1 MLPINMNQYA
11 NDFTETVRV
20 YYDDLKKYKPLTKAK
35 ERRLL
40 KKCKKGN
47 LKAKNEI
54 LEANLRFV
62 FDIAKHYTGRG
73 VPISELISDGNMGL
87 LRAIEKFD
95 ESKDVKFISYAV
107 WWIRQAML
115 ESIKRRNAINFV
127 EIEPNTDNDSSMDK
141 KLIEDDEDD
150 ADDVSFNND
159 FSNEN
164 DEKSMEV
171 SENQRNIITS
181 LIGTLSDRERDIVE
195 NYYGIN
201 DKKELTLTDIGNK
214 YNLSSER
221 VRQIKLNAIRK
232 LRSKILLYEDLED
245 LFV

>member
-87 LRAIEKFD
+87 LRAIDKFD
-95 ESKDVKFISYAV
+95 ETKDVKFISYAV

-115 ESIKRRNAINFV
+115 ESIKKRNSISFV
-127 EIEPNTDNDSSMDK
+127 EIEPNTDNDASMDK

-150 ADDVSFNND
+150 ASFNND

-164 DEKSMEV
+164 DEKSREV
-171 SENQRNIITS
+171 TENQRNIITS

-201 DKKELTLTDIGNK
+201 DKKELTLTDIGKK

-232 LRSKILLYEDLED
+232 LRSKILLYDDLED

>member
-1 MLPINMNQYA
+1 MLPINMNQYV
-11 NDFTETVRV
+11 NDFTKTVRV

-40 KKCKKGN
+40 RKCKKGN

-54 LEANLRFV
+54 LESNLRFV
-62 FDIAKHYTGRG
+62 FDIARHYTGRG

-87 LRAIEKFD
+87 LKAIDKFD

-115 ESIKRRNAINFV
+115 ESIKKKNAINFV
-127 EIEPNTDNDSSMDK
+127 EIEPNTDNDVSMDK
-141 KLIEDDEDD
+141 KLIEDDE
-150 ADDVSFNND
+150 DDVSFNND

-164 DEKSMEV
+164 DEKE
-171 SENQRNIITS
+171 SEIKIGQKNIVIK
-181 LIGTLSDRERDIVE
+181 LLNVLDERERDVIE
-195 NYYGIN
+195 SYYGIN
-201 DKKELTLTDIGNK
+201 DKKELTLTDIGKK

-221 VRQIKLNAIRK
+221 VRQIKKKGLMK
-232 LRSKILLYEDLED
+232 LRTKMLLLNYSDYL
-245 LFV
+245 

>member
-1 MLPINMNQYA
+1 MNQYV

-54 LEANLRFV
+54 LESNLRFV
-62 FDIAKHYTGRG
+62 FDIARHYTGRG

-115 ESIKRRNAINFV
+115 ESIKKKNAINFV
-127 EIEPNTDNDSSMDK
+127 EIEPNTDNDASMDK
-141 KLIEDDEDD
+141 KLIEDDE
-150 ADDVSFNND
+150 DDVSFNND

-164 DEKSMEV
+164 DEKER
-171 SENQRNIITS
+171 EIKIEQKNIVIK
-181 LIGTLSDRERDIVE
+181 LLNVLDERERDVIE
-195 NYYGIN
+195 SYYGIN
-201 DKKELTLTDIGNK
+201 DKKELTLTDIGKK

-221 VRQIKLNAIRK
+221 VRQIKKKGLMK
-232 LRSKILLYEDLED
+232 LRTKMLLLNYSDYL
-245 LFV
+245 

>member
-1 MLPINMNQYA
+1 MNQYA

-20 YYDDLKKYKPLTKAK
+20 YYDDLKKYKPLTKTK

-87 LRAIEKFD
+87 LRAIDKFD
-95 ESKDVKFISYAV
+95 ESKNVKFISYAV

-115 ESIKRRNAINFV
+115 ESIKKKNSINFV
-127 EIEPNTDNDSSMDK
+127 EIEPNTDNDSYVDK

-150 ADDVSFNND
+150 TSFNHE

-164 DEKSMEV
+164 DEKSKEI
-171 SENQRNIITS
+171 SENQRNIITNI
-181 LIGTLSDRERDIVE
+181 IGTLSDRERDIIE
-195 NYYGIN
+195 NYYGLSN
-201 DKKELTLTDIGNK
+201 AKELTLNEIGKK

-232 LRSKILLYEDLED
+232 LRSKILLFDDLED

>member
-1 MLPINMNQYA
+1 M
-11 NDFTETVRV
+11 
-20 YYDDLKKYKPLTKAK
+20 
-35 ERRLL
+35 L

-54 LEANLRFV
+54 LESNLRFV
-62 FDIAKHYTGRG
+62 FDIARHYTGRG

-115 ESIKRRNAINFV
+115 ESIKKKNAINFV
-127 EIEPNTDNDSSMDK
+127 EIEPNTDNDVSMDK

-150 ADDVSFNND
+150 TYFNND

-164 DEKSMEV
+164 DEKE
-171 SENQRNIITS
+171 SEIKIGQKNIVIK
-181 LIGTLSDRERDIVE
+181 LLNVLDERERDVIE
-195 NYYGIN
+195 SYYGIN
-201 DKKELTLTDIGNK
+201 DKKELTLTDIGKK

-221 VRQIKLNAIRK
+221 VRQIKKKGLMK
-232 LRSKILLYEDLED
+232 LRTEMLLLNYSDYL
-245 LFV
+245 

>member
-73 VPISELISDGNMGL
+73 VPISELISDGNIGL

-115 ESIKRRNAINFV
+115 ESIKRRNAMNFV

-150 ADDVSFNND
+150 VSFNND

-164 DEKSMEV
+164 DEKSIEV

-201 DKKELTLTDIGNK
+201 DKKELTLTDIGKK

-232 LRSKILLYEDLED
+232 LRSKILLYDDLED

>member
-1 MLPINMNQYA
+1 MLILPINMNQYV

-54 LEANLRFV
+54 LESNLRFV
-62 FDIAKHYTGRG
+62 FDIARHYTGRG

-115 ESIKRRNAINFV
+115 ESIKKKNAINFV
-127 EIEPNTDNDSSMDK
+127 EIEPNTDNDASMDK
-141 KLIEDDEDD
+141 KLIEDDE
-150 ADDVSFNND
+150 DDVSFNND

-164 DEKSMEV
+164 DEKER
-171 SENQRNIITS
+171 EIKIEQKNIVIK
-181 LIGTLSDRERDIVE
+181 LLNVLDERERDVIE
-195 NYYGIN
+195 SYYGIN
-201 DKKELTLTDIGNK
+201 DKKELTLTDIGKK

-221 VRQIKLNAIRK
+221 VRQIKKKGLMK
-232 LRSKILLYEDLED
+232 LRTKMLLLNYSDYL
-245 LFV
+245 

>member
-35 ERRLL
+35 EKRLL

-73 VPISELISDGNMGL
+73 VPISELISDGNIGL

-150 ADDVSFNND
+150 VSFNND

-164 DEKSMEV
+164 DEKSIEV

-181 LIGTLSDRERDIVE
+181 LIGTLADRERDIVE

-201 DKKELTLTDIGNK
+201 DKKELTLTDIGKK

-232 LRSKILLYEDLED
+232 LRSKILLYDDLED

>member
-1 MLPINMNQYA
+1 MLILPINMNQYA

-20 YYDDLKKYKPLTKAK
+20 YYDDLKKYRPLTKAK

-54 LEANLRFV
+54 LESNLRFV
-62 FDIAKHYTGRG
+62 FDIARHYTGRG

-115 ESIKRRNAINFV
+115 ESIKKKNAINFV
-127 EIEPNTDNDSSMDK
+127 EIEPNTDNDVSMDK

-150 ADDVSFNND
+150 TYFNND

-164 DEKSMEV
+164 DEKE
-171 SENQRNIITS
+171 SEIKIGQKNIVIK
-181 LIGTLSDRERDIVE
+181 LLNVLDERERDVIE
-195 NYYGIN
+195 SYYGIN
-201 DKKELTLTDIGNK
+201 DKKELTLTDIGKK

-221 VRQIKLNAIRK
+221 VRQIKKKGLMK
-232 LRSKILLYEDLED
+232 LRTEMLLLNYSDYL
-245 LFV
+245 

>member
-1 MLPINMNQYA
+1 MNQYA

-87 LRAIEKFD
+87 LRAIDKFD

-115 ESIKRRNAINFV
+115 ESIKKKNAINFV
-127 EIEPNTDNDSSMDK
+127 EIEPNTDNDSYIDK
-141 KLIEDDEDD
+141 RLIEDDEDD
-150 ADDVSFNND
+150 TSFNKEL
-159 FSNEN
+159 SNEN
-164 DEKSMEV
+164 DEKSKEI
-171 SENQRNIITS
+171 SENQRNIITNI
-181 LIGTLSDRERDIVE
+181 IGTLSDRERDIIE
-195 NYYGIN
+195 NYYGLN
-201 DKKELTLTDIGNK
+201 NSKELTLSEIGKK

-221 VRQIKLNAIRK
+221 VRQIKLVSLRK
-232 LRSKILLYEDLED
+232 LRSKILLYDDLED

>member
-1 MLPINMNQYA
+1 MLILPINMNQYA

-20 YYDDLKKYKPLTKAK
+20 YYDDLKKYRPLTKAK

-54 LEANLRFV
+54 LESNLRFV
-62 FDIAKHYTGRG
+62 FDIARHYTGRG

-115 ESIKRRNAINFV
+115 ESIKKKNAINFV
-127 EIEPNTDNDSSMDK
+127 EIEPNTDNDVSMDK

-150 ADDVSFNND
+150 TYFNND

-164 DEKSMEV
+164 DEKE
-171 SENQRNIITS
+171 SEIKIGQKNIVIK
-181 LIGTLSDRERDIVE
+181 LLNVLDERERDVIE
-195 NYYGIN
+195 SYYGIN
-201 DKKELTLTDIGNK
+201 DKK
-214 YNLSSER
+214 
-221 VRQIKLNAIRK
+221 
-232 LRSKILLYEDLED
+232 
-245 LFV
+245 

>member
-1 MLPINMNQYA
+1 MLILPINMNQYV

-20 YYDDLKKYKPLTKAK
+20 YYDDLKKYRPLTKAK
-35 ERRLL
+35 EKRLL

-54 LEANLRFV
+54 LESNLRFV
-62 FDIAKHYTGRG
+62 FDIARHYTGRG

-115 ESIKRRNAINFV
+115 ESIKKKNAINFV
-127 EIEPNTDNDSSMDK
+127 EIEPNTDNDTSMDK
-141 KLIEDDEDD
+141 KLIEDDE
-150 ADDVSFNND
+150 DDVSFNND

-164 DEKSMEV
+164 DEKER
-171 SENQRNIITS
+171 EIKIEQKNIVIK
-181 LIGTLSDRERDIVE
+181 LLNVLDERERDVIE
-195 NYYGIN
+195 SYYGIN
-201 DKKELTLTDIGNK
+201 DKKELTLTDIGKK

-221 VRQIKLNAIRK
+221 VRQIKKKGLMK
-232 LRSKILLYEDLED
+232 LRTKMLLLNYSDYL
-245 LFV
+245 

>member
-1 MLPINMNQYA
+1 MLILPINMNQYA

-40 KKCKKGN
+40 KRCKKGN

-115 ESIKRRNAINFV
+115 ESIKKRNAINFV
-127 EIEPNTDNDSSMDK
+127 EIEPNIDNDASMDK
-141 KLIEDDEDD
+141 KLIENDEDD
-150 ADDVSFNND
+150 VLFNND

-164 DEKSMEV
+164 DEKSREI
-171 SENQRNIITS
+171 SENQRNIITNI
-181 LIGTLSDRERDIVE
+181 IGTLSDRERDIIE
-195 NYYGIN
+195 NYYGLN
-201 DKKELTLTDIGNK
+201 SNKELTLSEIGKK

-221 VRQIKLNAIRK
+221 VRQIKLVSLRK
-232 LRSKILLYEDLED
+232 LRSKILLYDDLED
-245 LFV
+245 LFI

>member
-87 LRAIEKFD
+87 LRAIDKFD

-115 ESIKRRNAINFV
+115 ESIKKRNAISFV

-150 ADDVSFNND
+150 VSFNND

-164 DEKSMEV
+164 DEKSREV
-171 SENQRNIITS
+171 NENQRNIITN

-201 DKKELTLTDIGNK
+201 DKKELTLTDIGKK

-232 LRSKILLYEDLED
+232 LRSKILLYDDLED

>member
-35 ERRLL
+35 EKRLL

-73 VPISELISDGNMGL
+73 VPISELISDGNIGL

-127 EIEPNTDNDSSMDK
+127 EIEPNTANDSSMDK
-141 KLIEDDEDD
+141 KLIEDDE
-150 ADDVSFNND
+150 DDVSFNND

-164 DEKSMEV
+164 DEKSIEV

-201 DKKELTLTDIGNK
+201 DKKELTLTDIGKK

-232 LRSKILLYEDLED
+232 LRSKILLYDDLED

>member
-1 MLPINMNQYA
+1 MNQYA

-40 KKCKKGN
+40 KRCKKGN

-150 ADDVSFNND
+150 VSFNND

-164 DEKSMEV
+164 DEKSIEV
-171 SENQRNIITS
+171 SDNQRNIITS

-201 DKKELTLTDIGNK
+201 DKKELTLTDIGKK

-232 LRSKILLYEDLED
+232 LRSKILLYDDLED

>member
-1 MLPINMNQYA
+1 MLILPINMNQYV

-20 YYDDLKKYKPLTKAK
+20 YYDDLKKYRPLTKAK

-54 LEANLRFV
+54 LESNLRFV
-62 FDIAKHYTGRG
+62 FDIARHYTGRG

-115 ESIKRRNAINFV
+115 ESIKKKNAINFV
-127 EIEPNTDNDSSMDK
+127 EIEPNTDNDASMDK
-141 KLIEDDEDD
+141 KLIEDDE
-150 ADDVSFNND
+150 DDVSFNND

-164 DEKSMEV
+164 DEKEMEIKI
-171 SENQRNIITS
+171 EQKNIVIK
-181 LIGTLSDRERDIVE
+181 LLNVLDERERDVIE
-195 NYYGIN
+195 SYYSIN
-201 DKKELTLTDIGNK
+201 DKKELTLTDIGKK

-221 VRQIKLNAIRK
+221 VRQIKKKGLMK
-232 LRSKILLYEDLED
+232 LRTKMLLLNYSDYL
-245 LFV
+245 

>member
-35 ERRLL
+35 EKRLL

-115 ESIKRRNAINFV
+115 ESIKKRNSINFV
-127 EIEPNTDNDSSMDK
+127 EIEPNTDNDASMDK

-150 ADDVSFNND
+150 ASFNND

-164 DEKSMEV
+164 DEKER
-171 SENQRNIITS
+171 EIKIGQKNIVIK
-181 LIGTLSDRERDIVE
+181 LLNVLDERERDVIE
-195 NYYGIN
+195 SYYGIN
-201 DKKELTLTDIGNK
+201 DKKELTLTDIGKK

-221 VRQIKLNAIRK
+221 VRQIKKKGLMK
-232 LRSKILLYEDLED
+232 LRTKMLLLNYSDYL
-245 LFV
+245 

>member
-1 MLPINMNQYA
+1 MLILPINMNQYA

-150 ADDVSFNND
+150 ASFNND

-201 DKKELTLTDIGNK
+201 DKKELTLTDIGKK
-214 YNLSSER
+214 YDLSSER

-232 LRSKILLYEDLED
+232 LRSKILLYDDLED

>member
-1 MLPINMNQYA
+1 MNQYA

-47 LKAKNEI
+47 LKAKNDI

-115 ESIKRRNAINFV
+115 ESIKKRNVINFV
-127 EIEPNTDNDSSMDK
+127 EIEPNTDNDALMDK

-150 ADDVSFNND
+150 ASFNND
-159 FSNEN
+159 LSNEN
-164 DEKSMEV
+164 DEKSREV
-171 SENQRNIITS
+171 TENQRNIIKS

-201 DKKELTLTDIGNK
+201 DKKELTLTEIGKK

-221 VRQIKLNAIRK
+221 VRQIKLVSLRK
-232 LRSKILLYEDLED
+232 LRSKILLYDDLED

>member
-1 MLPINMNQYA
+1 MNQYA

-54 LEANLRFV
+54 LEGNLRFV

-87 LRAIEKFD
+87 LRAIDKFD
-95 ESKDVKFISYAV
+95 ESKNVKFISYAV

-115 ESIKRRNAINFV
+115 ESIKKKNAINFV
-127 EIEPNTDNDSSMDK
+127 EIEPNTDNDSYIDK
-141 KLIEDDEDD
+141 RLIEDDEDD
-150 ADDVSFNND
+150 TSFNKEL
-159 FSNEN
+159 SNEN
-164 DEKSMEV
+164 DEKSKEI
-171 SENQRNIITS
+171 SENQRNIITNI
-181 LIGTLSDRERDIVE
+181 IGTLSDRERDIIE
-195 NYYGIN
+195 NYYGLN
-201 DKKELTLTDIGNK
+201 SSKELTLSEIGKK

-221 VRQIKLNAIRK
+221 VRQIKLVSLRK
-232 LRSKILLYEDLED
+232 LRSKILLYDDLED

>member
-1 MLPINMNQYA
+1 MNQYA
-11 NDFTETVRV
+11 NDFTETVKV

-95 ESKDVKFISYAV
+95 ESNDVKFISYAV

-115 ESIKRRNAINFV
+115 ESIKKRNAINFV
-127 EIEPNTDNDSSMDK
+127 EIEPNTDNDASMDK

-150 ADDVSFNND
+150 VSFDND

-164 DEKSMEV
+164 DEKSKEV
-171 SENQRNIITS
+171 TDNQRNIITS

-201 DKKELTLTDIGNK
+201 DKKELTLTDIGKK

-221 VRQIKLNAIRK
+221 VRQIKINAIRK
-232 LRSKILLYEDLED
+232 LRSKILLYDDLED

>member
-1 MLPINMNQYA
+1 MLILPINMNQYV

-20 YYDDLKKYKPLTKAK
+20 YYDDLKKYRPLTKAK

-54 LEANLRFV
+54 LESNLRFV
-62 FDIAKHYTGRG
+62 FDIARHYTGRG

-115 ESIKRRNAINFV
+115 ESIKKKNAINFV
-127 EIEPNTDNDSSMDK
+127 EIEPNTDNDTSMDK
-141 KLIEDDEDD
+141 KLIEDDE
-150 ADDVSFNND
+150 DDVSFNND

-164 DEKSMEV
+164 DEKER
-171 SENQRNIITS
+171 EIKIEQKNIVIK
-181 LIGTLSDRERDIVE
+181 LLNVLDERERDVIE
-195 NYYGIN
+195 SYYGIN
-201 DKKELTLTDIGNK
+201 DKKELTLTDIGKK

-221 VRQIKLNAIRK
+221 VRQIKKKGLMK
-232 LRSKILLYEDLED
+232 LRTKMLLLNYSDYL
-245 LFV
+245 

>member
-1 MLPINMNQYA
+1 MLILPINMNQYA

-87 LRAIEKFD
+87 LRAIDKFD

-115 ESIKRRNAINFV
+115 ESIKKRNTINFV
-127 EIEPNTDNDSSMDK
+127 EIEPNTDNDSSIDK
-141 KLIEDDEDD
+141 KLIEDDE
-150 ADDVSFNND
+150 DDVSFNND

-164 DEKSMEV
+164 DEKSREV
-171 SENQRNIITS
+171 TENQRNIITS

-201 DKKELTLTDIGNK
+201 DKKELTLTDIGKK

-232 LRSKILLYEDLED
+232 LRSKILLYDDLED